1 MSKTTWTVIIVVILI
16 VAGYFIFSSNKG
28 VENVPMGPESQA
40 PEKKMAFAEFVKQ
53 GGSYKCEIKNNIN
66 DAGSS
71 GTVYVSDGVVKGE
84 LNTLTAGKMVTTYFL
99 VRDGFSYAWFST
111 DPTKGFKIKED
122 TSVSASS
129 DWASQIGDYNCEP
142 WTADRA
148 MFEVPASVTFQE
160 IEPK

>member
-1 MSKTTWTVIIVVILI
+1 MSKTTWGVIIAIVV
-16 VAGYFIFSSNKG
+16 VVGGYFLLTGKKG
-28 VENVPMGPESQA
+28 AENGPMNESQT
-40 PEKKMAFAEFVKQ
+40 EKKVAFAEFVKQ

-71 GTVYVSDGVVKGE
+71 GTVYVSDGVVRGE
-84 LNTLTAGKMVTTYFL
+84 FNTLTAGKMVTTYFL

-129 DWASQIGDYNCEP
+129 DWANQIGDYSCES
-142 WTADRA
+142 WTADRV
-148 MFEVPASVTFQE
+148 MFEVPASVAFQE